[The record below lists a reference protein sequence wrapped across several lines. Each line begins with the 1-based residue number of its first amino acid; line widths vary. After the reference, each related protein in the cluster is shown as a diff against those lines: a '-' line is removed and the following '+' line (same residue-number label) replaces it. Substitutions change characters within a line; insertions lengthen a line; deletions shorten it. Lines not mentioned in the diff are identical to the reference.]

1 MKGAMKKIH
10 RFKRVLA
17 WLLTIAIVSGNV
29 SQLTAITVYAG
40 EYTERNTAS
49 PSNAS
54 KASPSEATP
63 SQAKQVI
70 DVKVTQSA
78 IEKVLK
84 KDADRR
90 PELKED
96 LIPFKGEQKE
106 LVTEKLYE
114 ELEGKTL
121 ILQKKEGKAMYL
133 VVVSDVLGDEP
144 FFENDE
150 SDRIKQE
157 SILQS
162 VQIIGVNGYKDREC
176 EFRLRIVSD
185 NFVVTEAQMDEYAV
199 VGENSDE
206 ATLQNGLNNSTGG
219 STGAAAA
226 AGTKAETIEE
236 TAAETQANE
245 TTSGTKDDG
254 STENSETKA
263 ASSTENESEAVET
276 QAGKD
281 EPQESISDE
290 TGEEKTED
298 VKQEEVKTEKAEP
311 EEGSKDSGNSVSGD
325 ELTVSKNEINSQQ
338 LSISRHQVPVLSEAQ
353 ETVSTPSVAVSAP
366 EQFDSADIV
375 SIGDGKVLS
384 GDEKSALMGVNS
396 EEDNG
401 FSLTFLF
408 VQPSFSMVVPSYG
421 MTLLNMEVSDEAKL
435 SPYETALSYYGEDAT
450 DKKET
455 VEINLAQSMTG
466 EIKAGKLFT
475 YTITYTMQAA
485 PLYEYAAGGKLS
497 LFDTYENAVIY
508 FTVPAGITLEEQK
521 GKVELE
527 TSDSEKSV
535 YKIQAGDENHSIRPG
550 KSDNIIINAYIDGNG
565 KRAVGENFTLA
576 DNSVAFHADV
586 KVADKTDKDK
596 VTYPGNISTVTYA
609 TQPSQTQLQLISDD
623 QWHIKKRVYPT
634 DQSYDI
640 INDNQGNPQYVDIT
654 YMIEVGMYGNQG
666 EISRQPDGTVY
677 QTYGRTGFKE
687 GSFRI
692 TDKLSITTPNAPAEM
707 KPVSVIAKWGDGNS
721 IPVDQKEDG
730 SIVINS
736 YKTQGQNGADHIYV
750 SDLAPTYSSYLV
762 TARYPFEPF
771 VLKYNDPRVNDST
784 VFTVLNQAH
793 LEYVKLGTSQ
803 VMKDDSEAAVA
814 VHEVNKP
821 AVIQITKMLDEGI
834 GVLKPYD
841 LTMEKEYPGSA
852 EFEIYSVDTQGNQT
866 PYDNYTVLDP
876 NGKGI
881 PKGTIAVN
889 PSSESG
895 ETISYTTGDRGYIQI
910 QADPGTYVIK
920 EGKKPAGTEYSYAVV
935 DSKTFKDSQEIEF
948 TIKAGENKEVKVVNN
963 VVGKGA
969 IEFYKKARTWDSV
982 DTKDN
987 DLNALSGAQFT
998 LYTKDNGTL
1007 TEVTTV
1013 QSDENGLVRFK
1024 PVTPGEY
1031 VIKEKSA
1038 NGYIIDTREYPVIVK
1053 RGETTVL

>member
-96 LIPFKGEQKE
+96 LIPFKGEQKD

-144 FFENDE
+144 FSETDE

-162 VQIIGVNGYKDREC
+162 VQIIGVNGYKDRQC
-176 EFRLRIVSD
+176 EFRLRVVSD
-185 NFVVTEAQMDEYAV
+185 NFVVTDAQMDEYAV
-199 VGENSDE
+199 VGENSEE
-206 ATLQNGLNNSTGG
+206 ATLQNGGNNATGG
-219 STGAAAA
+219 STGGAAA

-236 TAAETQANE
+236 TVTE
-245 TTSGTKDDG
+245 TTTGAKDDSNTG
-254 STENSETKA
+254 NSETDT
-263 ASSTENESEAVET
+263 ASSAENEWETAET

-281 EPQESISDE
+281 ESQESISDE
-290 TGEEKTED
+290 TGEEKAEES
-298 VKQEEVKTEKAEP
+298 KQDEAKTDIAEP
-311 EEGSKDSGNSVSGD
+311 EEGNKGSSDSVTGN
-325 ELTVSKNEINSQQ
+325 ELTVSKNEISQQ

-353 ETVSTPSVAVSAP
+353 DTVATPSEAVSAP

-384 GDEKSALMGVNS
+384 GDEKSALMGVSS
-396 EEDNG
+396 EEDSG
-401 FSLTFLF
+401 FSLTSLF

-421 MTLLNMEVSDEAKL
+421 ITLLNMEVSDEAKL
-435 SPYETALSYYGEDAT
+435 TPYETALSYYGEDAT

-521 GKVELE
+521 GKVELD

-565 KRAVGENFTLA
+565 KRAVGENFTLP

-596 VTYPGNISTVTYA
+596 VTYPGNIPTVTYA

-654 YMIEVGMYGNQG
+654 YTIEVGMYGNQG

-687 GSFRI
+687 GSFHI
-692 TDKLSITTPNAPAEM
+692 TDNLSITTPNAPAEM
-707 KPVSVIAKWGDGNS
+707 KPISVTAKWGDGNS
-721 IPVDQKEDG
+721 IPV
-730 SIVINS
+730 
-736 YKTQGQNGADHIYV
+736 
-750 SDLAPTYSSYLV
+750 
-762 TARYPFEPF
+762 
-771 VLKYNDPRVNDST
+771 
-784 VFTVLNQAH
+784 
-793 LEYVKLGTSQ
+793 
-803 VMKDDSEAAVA
+803 
-814 VHEVNKP
+814 
-821 AVIQITKMLDEGI
+821 
-834 GVLKPYD
+834 
-841 LTMEKEYPGSA
+841 
-852 EFEIYSVDTQGNQT
+852 
-866 PYDNYTVLDP
+866 
-876 NGKGI
+876 
-881 PKGTIAVN
+881 
-889 PSSESG
+889 
-895 ETISYTTGDRGYIQI
+895 
-910 QADPGTYVIK
+910 
-920 EGKKPAGTEYSYAVV
+920 
-935 DSKTFKDSQEIEF
+935 
-948 TIKAGENKEVKVVNN
+948 
-963 VVGKGA
+963 
-969 IEFYKKARTWDSV
+969 
-982 DTKDN
+982 
-987 DLNALSGAQFT
+987 
-998 LYTKDNGTL
+998 
-1007 TEVTTV
+1007 
-1013 QSDENGLVRFK
+1013 
-1024 PVTPGEY
+1024 
-1031 VIKEKSA
+1031 
-1038 NGYIIDTREYPVIVK
+1038 
-1053 RGETTVL
+1053 